1 MERAS
6 ITANYMLAI
15 RLETREKELGVR
27 GKERGKERDRERKV
41 GKRGVVELPSS
52 MVARYYG
59 RLKTDAEKII
69 ARRKLYKLVRNFLS
83 PRFYAGVV

>member
-15 RLETREKELGVR
+15 RLETREKELGV
-27 GKERGKERDRERKV
+27 RGKERDRERKV